1 MFRAESHER
10 DQRREGPRMQRYSP
24 AIEEQMEAFYQSL
37 SEKDRRRYAAI
48 EACKLG
54 RGGLSYMARV
64 LRCDR
69 HTIAQGVQE
78 LTEAA
83 ELQRSS
89 IRRTGGGRKRSQE
102 SIPGLDAAFLQVV
115 EHHTAGSPMNAAV
128 KWTNLTRQEITDYL
142 ATEHGITISVT
153 VVKQLLR
160 DHDFVRRKAQKR
172 RRTGEC
178 AQRDAQF
185 TKIADLKKGYTSRG
199 NPIVSIDTKKKN

>member
-1 MFRAESHER
+1 M
-10 DQRREGPRMQRYSP
+10 PPYCP
-24 AIEEQMEAFYQSL
+24 AIEEQMAAFYQSL

-48 EACKLG
+48 EAGKLE

-78 LTEAA
+78 LADAA
-83 ELQRSS
+83 ELQRSG

-102 SIPGLDAAFLQVV
+102 IIPGLDAAFLQVL

-128 KWTNLTRQEITDYL
+128 KWTNLTQQEIADYL

-185 TKIADLKKGYTSRG
+185 AKIADLKEGYTSRG

>member
-1 MFRAESHER
+1 MH
-10 DQRREGPRMQRYSP
+10 RYSA
-24 AIEEQMEAFYQSL
+24 AIEEQMAAFYQSL

-64 LRCDR
+64 LSCDR

-78 LTEAA
+78 LEDVA
-83 ELQRSS
+83 ELQRSR

-102 SIPGLDAAFLQVV
+102 SIRGLDAGFLQVV

-128 KWTNLTRQEITDYL
+128 KWTNLTRQEIVDYL
-142 ATEHGITISVT
+142 ATEHGITLSVT

-160 DHDFVRRKAQKR
+160 DQGFVRRKAQKR

-185 TKIADLKKGYTSRG
+185 TKIADLKEDYTSRG
-199 NPIVSIDTKKKN
+199 NPIGSMDTKKKN

>member
-1 MFRAESHER
+1 MHC
-10 DQRREGPRMQRYSP
+10 YSP
-24 AIEEQMEAFYQSL
+24 EIEEQMEAFYQSL

-64 LRCDR
+64 LSCDR

-78 LTEAA
+78 LADPAA
-83 ELQRSS
+83 LQRAG
-89 IRRTGGGRKRSQE
+89 IRRTGGGRKQSQE
-102 SIPGLDAAFLQVV
+102 IIPGLDEAFLQVL

-128 KWTNLTRQEITDYL
+128 KWTNLTQQEIVDYL

-160 DHDFVRRKAQKR
+160 AHDFVRRKAQKR
-172 RRTGEC
+172 RRTGEGG
-178 AQRDAQF
+178 QRDAQF
-185 TKIADLKKGYTSRG
+185 AKIAGLKEAYTSRG
-199 NPIVSIDTKKKN
+199 NPIVSVDTKKKN